1 MGNQYLDKG
10 LSSNILS
17 LIFNLNFA
25 YIKYNMHFGY
35 ESQTRETPTHVHE
48 NLEFDKNL
56 KMCIVFINIIWI
68 FMQIYGA
75 YSAESLTGNL
85 FRKRI

>member
-1 MGNQYLDKG
+1 
-10 LSSNILS
+10 
-17 LIFNLNFA
+17 
-25 YIKYNMHFGY
+25 MHFGY